1 MEEGRVGNLRSMGT
15 LKSTKRMVVI
25 LVLTSICIG
34 CARGG
39 YHATQGATSKLDTLS
54 INKKIGADHPPILVM
69 DSMFTYQ
76 DTNFLSGKPNRVTTV
91 MVVEEKKE
99 FEKKMAYW
107 ISVRRKKDNYF
118 NIYDMDLNWI
128 GQFAEGKKLQSA
140 EPCIRV
146 FKWPLRIGEKWSSG
160 YTLRDFSRGVHLHP
174 SKIEVNVRT
183 YEKVTVPA
191 GTFNALRIQA
201 GEETVWYAPSI
212 GWAVKEQIES
222 SDKDGWLLELAE
234 YKIPHRIAEKEWG
247 NFLGSGVKYVDQ

>member
-1 MEEGRVGNLRSMGT
+1 MEESRVGNLRNMRT
-15 LKSTKRMVVI
+15 LKPTKRMVVI
-25 LVLTSICIG
+25 LVLTSICVG

-39 YHATQGATSKLDTLS
+39 YNTTQGAGWNLDTLS
-54 INKKIGADHPPILVM
+54 IDKRIGANHPPVLVL

-76 DTNFLSGKPNRVTTV
+76 DTTLSGGKTYKVTTV

-99 FEKKMAYW
+99 FEKKVAYW
-107 ISVRRKKDNYF
+107 IDVRRKRENYF

-128 GQFAEGKKLQSA
+128 GQFGEGKKLQSA

-146 FKWPLRIGEKWSSG
+146 FKWPLRIGEKWSSE
-160 YTLRDFSRGVHLHP
+160 YTLRDYSRGVHLHP
-174 SKIEVNVRT
+174 SKIEVNVLT

-212 GWAVKEQIES
+212 GWVVKEQIGS
-222 SDKDGWLLELAE
+222 YGKDGWLLELVE
-234 YKIPHRIAEKEWG
+234 YSLPQRIA
-247 NFLGSGVKYVDQ
+247 

>member
-1 MEEGRVGNLRSMGT
+1 VIEKMEESRGGNLRNMRI
-15 LKSTKRMVVI
+15 LKPTKRMVVI
-25 LVLTSICIG
+25 LVLTSICVG

-39 YHATQGATSKLDTLS
+39 YNTTQGAGSRLDTHS
-54 INKKIGADHPPILVM
+54 IDKKIGANHPPILVM
-69 DSMFTYQ
+69 DSIFTYQ
-76 DTNFLSGKPNRVTTV
+76 DTNFSSGKPNKVTTV

-107 ISVRRKKDNYF
+107 INVRSKKDNYF

-128 GQFAEGKKLQSA
+128 GQFGEGKKSQSA

-146 FKWPLRIGEKWSSG
+146 FKWPLRIGEKWSSE
-160 YTLRDFSRGVHLHP
+160 YTLRDYSRGVHLHP

-212 GWAVKEQIES
+212 GWAVKEQIGS
-222 SDKDGWLLELAE
+222 CGKDGWLLELAE
-234 YKIPHRIAEKEWG
+234 YKIPHRIVKKE
-247 NFLGSGVKYVDQ
+247 

>member
-1 MEEGRVGNLRSMGT
+1 MEESRVGNLRNMRT
-15 LKSTKRMVVI
+15 LKPMKRMVVI

-39 YHATQGATSKLDTLS
+39 YNATQGAGSRLDTLS
-54 INKKIGADHPPILVM
+54 IDKKIGANHPPVLVL

-76 DTNFLSGKPNRVTTV
+76 DTTLLGGKTYKVTTI
-91 MVVEEKKE
+91 MMVEEKKE
-99 FEKKMAYW
+99 FDKKMAYW
-107 ISVRRKKDNYF
+107 IDVRGKGENYF

-128 GQFAEGKKLQSA
+128 GSFAGGKELESA
-140 EPCIRV
+140 EPCIRI
-146 FKWPLRIGEKWSSG
+146 FKWPLRIGEKWSSE
-160 YTLRDFSRGVHLHP
+160 YMLRDYSRGVHLHP

-212 GWAVKEQIES
+212 GWAVKEQIGS
-222 SDKDGWLLELAE
+222 YGKAGWLLELVA
-234 YKIPHRIAEKEWG
+234 YNMPHRIAGK
-247 NFLGSGVKYVDQ
+247 N